1 MQGIINIYKPQD
13 FTSHDCVAIVRRVSG
28 VKKTGHTGTLD
39 PMATGVLPVCIGK
52 ATRVIQYMDEDTKEY
67 ICTMRLGIRT
77 DTLDVWGTIL
87 EEKPPVSVSK
97 EEAAQVL
104 KGFEGRILQTPPKYS
119 AIKVNGKKLYE
130 YARAGKEVEIKPREV
145 FIHKIDVLDVTC
157 DTISFKMCCGKGT
170 YVRSVCDDAGKI
182 LGCGAAMSSLVRSRS
197 GMFCIEDAVDIRDVK
212 EMTSEKLKKL
222 LTRMDEAVG
231 FRKVYVSGKAAED
244 LADGKRPQADKSIV
258 ASARGSSSADQPA
271 ENEKLRI
278 YHNDGFIGI
287 CRYEDGLIIPEKIF
301 RTKNDQR

>member
-1 MQGIINIYKPQD
+1 MQGIINVYKPQD

-67 ICTMRLGIRT
+67 ICTMKLGLRT
-77 DTLDVWGTIL
+77 DTLDVWGSVL
-87 EEKPPVSVSK
+87 EEKPAVSVTK

-104 KGFEGRILQTPPKYS
+104 KTFEGRISQTPPKYS

-130 YARAGKEVEIKPREV
+130 YARAGKDVEIKPREV
-145 FIHKIDVLDVTC
+145 VIHKIDVLDVTGE
-157 DTISFKMCCGKGT
+157 TIKFKMCCGKGT
-170 YVRSVCDDAGKI
+170 YVRSVCDDAGRI
-182 LGCGAAMSSLVRSRS
+182 FGCGAAMSSLVRSRN
-197 GMFCIEDAVDIRDVK
+197 GMFSIDDAVDIRDIK
-212 EMTSEKLKKL
+212 EMTADELEKL
-222 LTRMDEAVG
+222 LTRMDDAVS
-231 FRKVYVSGKAAED
+231 FRKIYVSGKAAED
-244 LADGKRPQADKSIV
+244 LTDGKRPQAGQ
-258 ASARGSSSADQPA
+258 ASDAGSLN

-278 YHNDGFIGI
+278 YHNDDFIGI

-301 RTKNDQR
+301 STKNK

>member
-1 MQGIINIYKPQD
+1 MQGIINVYKPQE

-67 ICTMRLGIRT
+67 ICTMKLGLRT
-77 DTLDVWGTIL
+77 DTLDVWGSVL
-87 EEKPPVSVSK
+87 EEKPALSVTK

-104 KGFEGRILQTPPKYS
+104 KTFEGRISQTPPKYS

-130 YARAGKEVEIKPREV
+130 YARAGKDVEIKPREV
-145 FIHKIDVLDVTC
+145 VIHKIDVLDVTGE
-157 DTISFKMCCGKGT
+157 TIKFKMCCGKGT
-170 YVRSVCDDAGKI
+170 YVRSVCDDAGRI
-182 LGCGAAMSSLVRSRS
+182 FGCGAAMSSLVRSRN
-197 GMFCIEDAVDIRDVK
+197 GMFSIDDAVDIRDIK
-212 EMTSEKLKKL
+212 EMTADELEKL
-222 LTRMDEAVG
+222 LTRMDDAVS
-231 FRKVYVSGKAAED
+231 FRKIYVSGKAAED
-244 LADGKRPQADKSIV
+244 LTDGKRPQAGQ
-258 ASARGSSSADQPA
+258 ASDAGSLN

-278 YHNDGFIGI
+278 YHNDDFIGI

-301 RTKNDQR
+301 STKNK